1 MVLPDKNLKNKDFV
15 SLTQILKL
23 LVWVPKIVE
32 NYIIVTHSVI
42 AWLQFDLKRAFEKY
56 HISSFSVFFRQAV
69 TKIMGKTANLTV
81 LGFYS
86 LPPLNNV
93 ERQ

>member
-23 LVWVPKIVE
+23 LVWVPKIVK

-56 HISSFSVFFRQAV
+56 HISSFSVFFQTSRD
-69 TKIMGKTANLTV
+69 KNYGKN
-81 LGFYS
+81 
-86 LPPLNNV
+86 
-93 ERQ
+93 R